1 MHWIAL
7 LLPEYVVPTGQTAP
21 RDDAAVRDSMHAA
34 TSTDANA
41 TQTQRELWVWHAL
54 QFTPR
59 VAWMDEALLLEVAAS
74 EQLFG
79 GQARLVQ
86 RVLHE
91 GPGVLQAHGA
101 GETALLALARMRWRQ
116 HTRLEALQRGNPV
129 PDEAAPP
136 ADALPLAMLSAA
148 QAHAATLARMGCRTW
163 GQLRALPRGGVAR
176 RFGAD
181 LLAALDTAYGQR
193 AEAYDWIL
201 PPERFDWGMELPALA
216 ERASELLWNAQRLL
230 TGLRAWLMARQ
241 QGVVAIELIWRFDW
255 KRANGVDLPPEGQLS
270 VSTAQPTQDMAHLER
285 LLAERLDHIALPS
298 PVRHL
303 RLRALDTRPWGGITR
318 ALLPENNPKG
328 DPLHQFIER
337 LSARLGAEQV
347 RVAVAQ
353 EDHRPEHQQRWIP
366 ATQMLPALTRA
377 RHPTLHAEKRAGKP
391 SDHEAPH
398 PQADIL
404 LPAWLLTQPLEL
416 PMQRDVP
423 CYGGGPLKRL
433 TRLYRIETA
442 WWSDGRT
449 DAPALRDY
457 FIARSERA
465 GLVWIYRE
473 RPASLAESEGQA
485 RFRWYLQGL
494 YA

>member
-1 MHWIAL
+1 MHWLAL
-7 LLPEYVVPTGQTAP
+7 LLPEPVAPTGQAAP
-21 RDDAAVRDSMHAA
+21 RDDATEQTSKHVA

-41 TQTQRELWVWHAL
+41 AQTQRELWVWHAL

-59 VAWMDEALLLEVAAS
+59 VAWVDEALVLEVAAS

-101 GETALLALARMRWRQ
+101 GETALLALARMRMRRRTRQ
-116 HTRLEALQRGNPV
+116 QALQRNNSV
-129 PDEAAPP
+129 PDEVALP
-136 ADALPLAMLSAA
+136 ADELPLATLSAA
-148 QAHAATLARMGCRTW
+148 QAHAATLSRMGCRTW

-181 LLAALDTAYGQR
+181 LLAALDAAYGQR
-193 AEAYDWIL
+193 TETYDWIL
-201 PPERFDWGMELPALA
+201 PPERFDWGMELPDLA
-216 ERASELLWNAQRLL
+216 ERTSELLWNAQRLL

-241 QGVVAIELIWRFDW
+241 QGVVAIDLIWRFDW
-255 KRANGVDLPPEGQLS
+255 KRANGADLPPEGHLS

-298 PVRHL
+298 PVRYL
-303 RLRALDTRPWGGITR
+303 RLHALDTRPWGGVTR
-318 ALLPENNPKG
+318 ALLPEDNPKG

-353 EDHRPEHQQRWIP
+353 EDHRPEHQQRWVP
-366 ATQMLPALTRA
+366 ATRMLPALTRA
-377 RHPTLHAEKRAGKP
+377 RHPTPRTEKRAGKP
-391 SDHEAPH
+391 SNRETTH
-398 PQADIL
+398 PQVDIL
-404 LPAWLLTQPLEL
+404 LPPWLLAQPLEL

-433 TRLYRIETA
+433 TRLYRIETS
-442 WWSDGRT
+442 WWSDSRT

-473 RPASLAESEGQA
+473 RPASLAESEGQT

>member
-1 MHWIAL
+1 MHWLAL
-7 LLPEYVVPTGQTAP
+7 LLPEPVAPMGQTEP
-21 RDDAAVRDSMHAA
+21 RDDAAAQASMHIA
-34 TSTDANA
+34 TGPDTNA
-41 TQTQRELWVWHAL
+41 TQTQHALWVWHAL

-59 VAWMDEALLLEVAAS
+59 VVWVDEALVLEIAAS

-79 GQARLVQ
+79 GRTQLVR

-101 GETALLALARMRWRQ
+101 GETALLAIARMRWCWHARQ
-116 HTRLEALQRGNPV
+116 QAQKRGQSAPV
-129 PDEAAPP
+129 EAADLP
-136 ADALPLAMLSAA
+136 ADALPLITLSAA

-181 LLAALDTAYGQR
+181 LLAALDAAYGQR
-193 AEAYDWIL
+193 AEPYDWIL
-201 PPERFDWGMELPALA
+201 PPEHFDWSMELPTLA

-230 TGLRAWLMARQ
+230 TGLRAWLVARQ

-255 KRANGVDLPPEGQLS
+255 KRANGVDLPPEGHLS

-285 LLAERLDHIALPS
+285 LLAERLERIPLPS

-303 RLRALDTRPWGGITR
+303 RLRALDTRAWGGITLT
-318 ALLPENNPKG
+318 LLPEDNPKG

-347 RVAVAQ
+347 RMAVAQ
-353 EDHRPEHQQRWIP
+353 EDHRPEHQQRWVP
-366 ATQMLPALTRA
+366 ATQMLPALTRQ
-377 RHPTLHAEKRAGKP
+377 HATPRTSKHTGKP
-391 SDHEAPH
+391 LGRTVPH
-398 PQADIL
+398 LQADTL
-404 LPAWLLTQPLEL
+404 LPAWLLAQPLEL
-416 PMQRDVP
+416 PVQREVP

-442 WWSDGRT
+442 WWSEDPQQ
-449 DAPALRDY
+449 APALRDY